1 MTTDFEECLT
11 GKYNNFRQAQSAP
24 TLFSQI
30 EILWEKIPGGL
41 HSRQWY
47 RRERDHPYREGYHKV
62 IHVSD
67 KEVVVENYNID
78 WTRRENCDMIF
89 KFDGRAWNGNILG
102 NKCYRRNACV
112 QSEVILI
119 NNQLHSRDKGLDES
133 GNRVWGSD
141 TLYIFTKQGE

>member
-41 HSRQWY
+41 QSRQWY
-47 RRERDHPYREGYHKV
+47 RHESDHPYREGYHKV

-102 NKCYRRNACV
+102 DKCYRRNACV
-112 QSEVILI
+112 QSEIILI
-119 NNQLHSRDKGLDES
+119 NHQLHSRDKGLDES

>member
-1 MTTDFEECLT
+1 MTTDFENSLL
-11 GKYNNFRQAQSAP
+11 GKYNNFRQAQSSP

-30 EILWEKIPGGL
+30 EIIWERIDGGL
-41 HSRQWY
+41 HSKQWY
-47 RRERDHPYREGYHKV
+47 RHDPNVPYREGYHKA
-62 IHVSD
+62 IHISD
-67 KEVVVENYNID
+67 TEVVVENYNTD

-89 KFDGRAWNGNILG
+89 KFDGRAWNGNTLG
-102 NKCYRRNACV
+102 NECYRRGARV
-112 QSEVILI
+112 QSEITLI

>member
-1 MTTDFEECLT
+1 MTTDFEECLL

-47 RRERDHPYREGYHKV
+47 RHEKDHPYREGYHKV
-62 IHVSD
+62 SHISNT
-67 KEVVVENYNID
+67 ELIVENYNTD

-89 KFDGRAWNGNILG
+89 KFDGRAWNGKILG
-102 NKCYRRNACV
+102 DMCYRRGGRV
-112 QSEVILI
+112 VSEIILI
-119 NNQLHSRDKGLDES
+119 NKQLHSRDKGLDEF

-141 TLYIFTKQGE
+141 ALYIFTKGE